1 MNSAKKE
8 MLQSIKSAL
17 RNVPS
22 AETPDEIPVTREYLR
37 FGKLAK
43 EERIDLFVER
53 AGEYKASVKRVK
65 IGQIKNHI
73 AEACNRQN
81 AKEIAVPEGFDKS
94 WLPDNILPHFDDPK
108 EPLTHEELDQADGVI
123 STSALAV
130 AQTGTI
136 ILDAGAGQGR
146 RVLSL
151 LPDYHLCIVMEDQ
164 IVELIP
170 EGFAHFGSV
179 IKEDGPPI
187 TFISGPS
194 ATSDIEL
201 SRVEGVHGP
210 RRLDILVAGL

>member
-1 MNSAKKE
+1 MSSAKEE
-8 MLQSIKSAL
+8 MLQRIKSAL

-22 AETPDEIPVTREYLR
+22 DETPDDITVERGYHQH
-37 FGKLAK
+37 GKLSK
-43 EERIDLFVER
+43 DERIDLFVER
-53 AGEYKASVKRVK
+53 AGEYKATVKRVK
-65 IGQIKNHI
+65 IGQIENHI
-73 AEACNRQN
+73 AEACNRHD

-94 WLPDNILPHFDDPK
+94 WLPDNIQPHFDDPK
-108 EPLTHEELDQADGVI
+108 EPLSHEELDQVDGVI
-123 STSALAV
+123 STCALAV

-136 ILDAGAGQGR
+136 ILDTGPGQGR

-151 LPDYHLCIVMEDQ
+151 LPDYHLCIVSEDQ

-170 EGFAHFGSV
+170 EGFEHFSSI

-210 RRLDILVAGL
+210 RRLDILVVGS